1 MDTIKY
7 TEIKQESSRIEI
19 HGDNVE
25 VIDVA
30 QAEVRKIE
38 IVAAAQA
45 KAIAMKEE
53 ETAAA
58 ESSEE
63 ETAAAE
69 EAAEAEEF
77 PRWTATKRCM

>member
-38 IVAAAQA
+38 IVAARKCAR
-45 KAIAMKEE
+45 
-53 ETAAA
+53 
-58 ESSEE
+58 SRSWL
-63 ETAAAE
+63 
-69 EAAEAEEF
+69 
-77 PRWTATKRCM
+77 PRRRKPLP

>member
-30 QAEVRKIE
+30 QAECARSRSWLPRRRK
-38 IVAAAQA
+38 
-45 KAIAMKEE
+45 
-53 ETAAA
+53 
-58 ESSEE
+58 
-63 ETAAAE
+63 
-69 EAAEAEEF
+69 
-77 PRWTATKRCM
+77 PLP

>member
-53 ETAAA
+53 QRRKPRRAR
-58 ESSEE
+58 S
-63 ETAAAE
+63 
-69 EAAEAEEF
+69 
-77 PRWTATKRCM
+77 PRWTAMKRCM

>member
-38 IVAAAQA
+38 IVAAAVKLPA
-45 KAIAMKEE
+45 
-53 ETAAA
+53 
-58 ESSEE
+58 
-63 ETAAAE
+63 
-69 EAAEAEEF
+69 
-77 PRWTATKRCM
+77 